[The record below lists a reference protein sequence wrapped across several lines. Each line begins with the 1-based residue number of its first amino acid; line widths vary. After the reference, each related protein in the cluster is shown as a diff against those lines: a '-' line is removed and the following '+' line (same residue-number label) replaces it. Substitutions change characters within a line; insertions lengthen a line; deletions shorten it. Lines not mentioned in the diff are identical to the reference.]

1 VTTPKAVGPVAEA
14 NGRFF
19 VRGTAT
25 AGAATAI
32 VAAMAGL
39 CCAGPLTVALLGAGG
54 AVAAA
59 GIKPFRVPLLAA
71 SLALLSAAFWRAYAP
86 RTEPAGAACPIAIGR
101 ATRIALWAAALVWGG
116 ALLLYVVS

>member
-1 VTTPKAVGPVAEA
+1 MSPFKAARPIARTNGPL
-14 NGRFF
+14 F

-32 VAAMAGL
+32 VAAIAGL

-71 SLALLSAAFWRAYAP
+71 SLALLIAAFWRAYAMQSK
-86 RTEPAGAACPIAIGR
+86 PAGGACSIAIGR
-101 ATRIALWAAALVWGG
+101 TTRIALWAAAVIWSG